1 MGYPTDPATVV
12 GIMIGLAL
20 TLMYYSYPLWKET
33 PWYRFAEHTTIACSF
48 SISIV
53 QAVRLIRDNAVIP
66 LIQGTYHLIVPI
78 VLGIALYT
86 QFFKSTRWISR
97 YVMSFLIGIGTG
109 IAAVGVIKAQLVT
122 QILSSITPPITST
135 PIDWFNYLFVGIGF
149 ICATSYF
156 ILTKEHTGVLK
167 IPTKIGRYVIMLG
180 LGAYFGNTVMFRE
193 TMLAGRVQYILRC
206 LRIIPW

>member
-1 MGYPTDPATVV
+1 MGFPTDPVTVV
-12 GIMIGLAL
+12 GIYIGLAL

-33 PWYRFAEHTTIACSF
+33 IAYRFAEHTTIACSF
-48 SISIV
+48 SIAIV
-53 QAVRLIRDNAVIP
+53 QAVRLIRNNAVTP

-109 IAAVGVIKAQLVT
+109 IAAVGVIKAQIVT
-122 QILSSITPPITST
+122 QILSSITPPLTST
-135 PIDWFNYLFVGIGF
+135 PLDWFNYVFVGIGF
-149 ICATSYF
+149 FCAISYF
-156 ILTKEHTGVLK
+156 ILTREHTGVLS
-167 IPTKIGRYVIMLG
+167 IPTRIGRYVLMLG

-193 TMLAGRVQYILRC
+193 TMLAGRIEYILRC
-206 LRIIPW
+206 LQIIPW